1 VDKGLMARLERAARM
16 VAILRGLGYA
26 GAYLGGTH
34 NTADIGWIIRR
45 AESLQARWEELAEEL
60 NFAPKRAFYLYKS
73 NTPASANRGIVP
85 RLLDAMVKLFPVNRD
100 SGLRRVLA
108 RIFGWVDRKPA
119 LAHTLER
126 VEAAIKSPLFGC
138 QSCGNCVL
146 GSMEYVCPQTC
157 PKQMRNGPCG
167 GSNNSGKCEVD
178 EKPCIWQSVY
188 ERAKV
193 ANEVNSLS
201 DYIPP
206 PDRSLK
212 GTSSWV
218 NYFLNRDVRPATS
231 RQLTLLS
238 GAKPAP
244 VKTETDPKQACR

>member
-1 VDKGLMARLERAARM
+1 M

-26 GAYLGGTH
+26 GAYLGGTNDAAH
-34 NTADIGWIIRR
+34 IRWVIQR
-45 AESLQARWEELAEEL
+45 AESLQPKWEELAEEL
-60 NFAPKRAFYLYKS
+60 NFAPARAFYLYKS
-73 NTPASANRGIVP
+73 SSPAPANRGIVP

-100 SGLRRVLA
+100 GGLRRLLA
-108 RIFGWVDRKPA
+108 TIFGWVDRKPA

-167 GSNNSGKCEVD
+167 GANNSGTCEVE
-178 EKPCIWQSVY
+178 EKPCVWSSVY
-188 ERAKV
+188 KRAKA
-193 ANEVNSLS
+193 ANEIERLN

-238 GAKPAP
+238 GTKPAP
-244 VKTETDPKQACR
+244 VKTETDPKQVCR